1 MNTNTQSL
9 MRAVLDRCVIGNE
22 DPVRLLADLAA
33 AIRPAGRRD
42 PAFARTAQSVLVKLL
57 EQSPTYRDALRKNF
71 LDLMD
76 QRKLVSFFA
85 GSGMLPDAGFFSELW
100 RITVN
105 KVLPDAIDATYLRD
119 AMQTIFCKPDD
130 HLWLATLS
138 PETSTRF
145 WEILE
150 LDRACGSNTSAR
162 AARELLRSILVVC
175 HRICAMGW
183 HRDFVRSDPHL
194 EDMDSPFIALGV
206 EIHRYIADCDS
217 ILQGAS
223 CGTADEQ
230 PLMSCVLQCRNEV
243 HRVSAGTMMRGTSLD
258 LSYLLVRL
266 SQNIDRIELL
276 VRMAAARFSASPSD
290 DLLDVWTQFL
300 REGIRGDSERN
311 SLRRYWSR
319 LTGTLALR
327 ITQNA
332 GQTGEHYI
340 TEDRTG
346 YFLMLRS
353 AAGAGVIISLLAL
366 VKIFASKLELAPL
379 PAALVYSL
387 NYALGF
393 MLVHVLH
400 GTIATKQPAMTAS
413 SIAAKI
419 NDSAGGLKDVDTLA
433 ALVINILRSQFAAI
447 CGNVLLAFPCA
458 LLLGAALNA
467 LFGVPFI
474 NPAKTE
480 HLLHDLNPLAIS
492 TFVHAAIAGVWL
504 FLAGLISGY
513 FDNAAAHHRLPER
526 VGRASWLKAW
536 VGVSGAS
543 RVANYLNEN
552 LGALA
557 GNFFFGFMLGCTAL
571 LGLLL
576 GADIDIRHIAFGA
589 ANFAYAL
596 AGTGFEV
603 SYQLLLTCAVGVV
616 LIGLVNLTVSFIL
629 ALWVALRA
637 HGVRYD
643 HVYPLGSAIIRQ
655 ILAKPLSLVWPPAAT
670 KTPS

>member
-1 MNTNTQSL
+1 
-9 MRAVLDRCVIGNE
+9 MRAVLDRCVVGHE
-22 DPVRLLADLAA
+22 DPVTLLADLAA
-33 AIRPAGRRD
+33 TIRPPDRRD
-42 PAFARTAQSVLVKLL
+42 RAFAMIAQSALVQLL
-57 EQSPTYRDALRKNF
+57 EQSPSYRDALRKNL

-76 QRKLVSFFA
+76 QRKLVSLFA
-85 GSGMLPDAGFFSELW
+85 SSGMLPDAGFFSELW
-100 RITVN
+100 RIVVS
-105 KVLPDAIDATYLRD
+105 KVLPDAVDARYLRD
-119 AMQTIFCKPDD
+119 VMQIIFCKPDD

-138 PETSTRF
+138 PETSRRF
-145 WEILE
+145 WEVLE
-150 LDRACGSNTSAR
+150 LDRAWGSVSSTR
-162 AARELLRSILVVC
+162 ATGELLRGILVVG
-175 HRICAMGW
+175 HRICAMGL
-183 HRDFVRSDPHL
+183 HPDFVRRDPRL
-194 EDMDSPFIALGV
+194 EDSDSPFLALGV
-206 EIHRYIADCDS
+206 AIHHYIASCETALRD
-217 ILQGAS
+217 AS
-223 CGTADEQ
+223 RGVADERL
-230 PLMSCVLQCRNEV
+230 LMSRLLQCREAV
-243 HRVSAGTMMRGTSLD
+243 RRVSDGAMMRGTSLD

-276 VRMAAARFSASPSD
+276 VQMASVRFSAAPSA

-300 REGIRGDSERN
+300 HEGIRGDSERN
-311 SLRRYWSR
+311 SLGQYWSR

-340 TEDRTG
+340 TEDRPG

-366 VKIFASKLELAPL
+366 FKIFASKLELAPL

-400 GTIATKQPAMTAS
+400 FTIATKQPAMTAS

-419 NDSAGGLKDVDTLA
+419 NDSAGGLQDVDKLA

-458 LLLGAALNA
+458 LLIGAALNA
-467 LFGVPFI
+467 LFGAPFI
-474 NPAKTE
+474 SPSKTE

-504 FLAGLISGY
+504 FFAGLISGY
-513 FDNAAAHHRLPER
+513 FDNAAAHHHLPER
-526 VGRASWLKAW
+526 VGRASWLNAW
-536 VGVSGAS
+536 VGAAGAG
-543 RVANYLNEN
+543 RVESYLNEN

-571 LGLLL
+571 LGLLF

-603 SYQLLLTCAVGVV
+603 SYPLLLTSALGVA
-616 LIGLVNLTVSFIL
+616 LIGLVNLSVSFTL

-637 HGVRYD
+637 QGVRYD
-643 HVYPLGSAIIRQ
+643 HVYPLGSAIVRQ
-655 ILAKPLSLVWPPAAT
+655 ILAKPLSLVWPPASTAT
-670 KTPS
+670 KS

>member
-1 MNTNTQSL
+1 
-9 MRAVLDRCVIGNE
+9 MRAVLDRCVIGHE
-22 DPVRLLADLAA
+22 DPVKLLADLAA
-33 AIRPAGRRD
+33 AIRPPDRRD
-42 PAFARTAQSVLVKLL
+42 AAFSRAAQGALVQLL
-57 EQSPTYRDALRKNF
+57 EQSPSYRDALRTN
-71 LDLMD
+71 LLMLMD
-76 QRKLVSFFA
+76 QRKLVSFCA

-100 RITVN
+100 RIAVS
-105 KVLPDAIDATYLRD
+105 KVLPDAVDASDLRGV
-119 AMQTIFCKPDD
+119 MQIIFCQPDD
-130 HLWLATLS
+130 HVWLATLS
-138 PETSTRF
+138 PETSRRF

-183 HRDFVRSDPHL
+183 NRDFVRSDPPL

-206 EIHRYIADCDS
+206 EVHRYVAHCES

-223 CGTADEQ
+223 AGVADEQ
-230 PLMSCVLQCRNEV
+230 PLMSHLLRCRNEV
-243 HRVSAGTMMRGTSLD
+243 RRVSAGTMMRGTSLD

-266 SQNIDRIELL
+266 SQNIDRLELL
-276 VRMAAARFSASPSD
+276 VRMASARFSEHPRAS
-290 DLLDVWTQFL
+290 LLDDWTQFL

-311 SLRRYWSR
+311 SLGQYWSR

-327 ITQNA
+327 VTQNA

-340 TEDRTG
+340 TEDRPG

-366 VKIFASKLELAPL
+366 FKIFASKLELAPL

-400 GTIATKQPAMTAS
+400 FTIATKQPAMTAS

-419 NDSAGGLKDVDTLA
+419 NDSAGGLKDVDKLA

-447 CGNVLLAFPCA
+447 CGNVFLAFPCA

-467 LFGVPFI
+467 LFGAPFI

-504 FLAGLISGY
+504 FFAGLISGY
-513 FDNAAAHHRLPER
+513 FDNAAAHHHLPER
-526 VGRASWLKAW
+526 VGRAGWLKALL
-536 VGVSGAS
+536 GASGAG

-603 SYQLLLTCAVGVV
+603 SYPLLLTCALGVA
-616 LIGLVNLTVSFIL
+616 LIGLVNLSVSFTL

-637 HGVRYD
+637 QGVRYD

-655 ILAKPLSLVWPPAAT
+655 ILAKPLSLVWPPVAT
-670 KTPS
+670 ETKP